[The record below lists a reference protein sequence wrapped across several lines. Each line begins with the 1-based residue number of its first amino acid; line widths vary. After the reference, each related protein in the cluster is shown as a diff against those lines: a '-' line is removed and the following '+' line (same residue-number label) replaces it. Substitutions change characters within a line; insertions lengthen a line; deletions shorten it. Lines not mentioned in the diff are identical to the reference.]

1 MGVRHASPGVM
12 GAPPPVMMGASPG
25 GVLRGGYPMA
35 TSVGRWDG
43 GGNGGGGVRGPH
55 PAGPGPMSSMGAM
68 GDGSWAPGGTAWT
81 APGGSGAGGASVDG
95 GVMRG
100 HHQPGLGVMTH
111 HHDARMGH
119 GGGNGMNPPMG
130 SYPVGPIHGLKGFG
144 NGAPGGGVGVSGGNV
159 IIGRGGNL
167 KPSPSNNPDFVVVY
181 TFLAEC
187 FDPEVKGHAEKLR
200 SMSPIDRE
208 TTTLLMRNLS
218 SNLMCQRMWE
228 DQVQLIG
235 AGCPTFVN
243 ATYDE
248 KGVVGV
254 NVPSGAVV
262 HHHGAQVASGND
274 ENSNGDG
281 SGGTAGVTDPLNGGG
296 SGDGSGAPAGGNGLS
311 RALKGSAKNGPEKRP
326 SASAGPN
333 GTGAGGGGTTYVHA
347 SEFTRLQP
355 HPVVDVGAWSDQYV
369 GEGPGASYPGGG
381 DADKGF
387 DKGGRTR
394 SNSGSPTEDL
404 IGKGVPEDVYITGGA

>member
-1 MGVRHASPGVM
+1 M
-12 GAPPPVMMGASPG
+12 
-25 GVLRGGYPMA
+25 
-35 TSVGRWDG
+35 
-43 GGNGGGGVRGPH
+43 
-55 PAGPGPMSSMGAM
+55 
-68 GDGSWAPGGTAWT
+68 
-81 APGGSGAGGASVDG
+81 
-95 GVMRG
+95 
-100 HHQPGLGVMTH
+100 
-111 HHDARMGH
+111 
-119 GGGNGMNPPMG
+119 
-130 SYPVGPIHGLKGFG
+130 
-144 NGAPGGGVGVSGGNV
+144 SGGNV

-262 HHHGAQVASGND
+262 HHHGAKWRAATTR
-274 ENSNGDG
+274 
-281 SGGTAGVTDPLNGGG
+281 TAT
-296 SGDGSGAPAGGNGLS
+296 A
-311 RALKGSAKNGPEKRP
+311 
-326 SASAGPN
+326 
-333 GTGAGGGGTTYVHA
+333 TGAAARRA
-347 SEFTRLQP
+347 S
-355 HPVVDVGAWSDQYV
+355 
-369 GEGPGASYPGGG
+369 
-381 DADKGF
+381 
-387 DKGGRTR
+387 RTR
-394 SNSGSPTEDL
+394 STEA
-404 IGKGVPEDVYITGGA
+404 GAATEAARGG